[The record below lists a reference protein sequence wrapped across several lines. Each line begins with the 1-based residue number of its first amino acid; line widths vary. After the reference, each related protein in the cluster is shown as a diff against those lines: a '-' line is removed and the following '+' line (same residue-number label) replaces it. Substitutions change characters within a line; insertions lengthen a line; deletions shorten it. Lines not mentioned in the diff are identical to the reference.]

1 LCKLNYSRIIMIAKQ
16 NRILEIDFTRGIA
29 VVFMIISH
37 IGMFGIIT
45 LNNIMKNQTVS
56 GSTAMIFGG
65 IGTIAHTLFILLV
78 GVNMTTSYNRVK
90 AKHLKMGHDENET
103 KRQIHREFILKNI
116 RRGGFIFL
124 LGVLMSVIVKV
135 VFGEWLVF
143 FGIFQFI
150 AVAIVMA
157 IPFTLYYNHITNALA
172 IILILVST
180 NYRNQL
186 DRLSGLGGPGLGL
199 GFITGN
205 TNRKFIDFFPILPYF
220 SYVLVGIMIGKM
232 LEGVRLS
239 GMNMRSTTV
248 RNIVYTGQNSIQVY
262 FTQLIIIFAIMKA
275 VIGNKKIA
283 V

>member
-1 LCKLNYSRIIMIAKQ
+1 
-16 NRILEIDFTRGIA
+16 
-29 VVFMIISH
+29 
-37 IGMFGIIT
+37 
-45 LNNIMKNQTVS
+45 
-56 GSTAMIFGG
+56 
-65 IGTIAHTLFILLV
+65 
-78 GVNMTTSYNRVK
+78 
-90 AKHLKMGHDENET
+90 
-103 KRQIHREFILKNI
+103 
-116 RRGGFIFL
+116 
-124 LGVLMSVIVKV
+124 
-135 VFGEWLVF
+135 
-143 FGIFQFI
+143 
-150 AVAIVMA
+150 VMA

-186 DRLSGLGGPGLGL
+186 DRLSGLSGLSL

-239 GMNMRSTTV
+239 GMNMRLETV
-248 RNIVYTGQNSIQVY
+248 RDLVYTGQNSIQVY
-262 FTQLIIIFAIMKA
+262 FTHLIIIFAIMKA